1 MSESLYYLLQGGGTG
16 VHDTVV
22 NQLLAK
28 VRDSLSLVV
37 DVYVCS
43 TVQYCTVLL

>member
-1 MSESLYYLLQGGGTG
+1 M
-16 VHDTVV
+16 HDTVV

-37 DVYVCS
+37 DMYV
-43 TVQYCTVLL
+43 VLYCTTVLL